1 MLRGGNKEDFIAG
14 LDNRRTLWADGAIVA
29 ENGGHARIDMRHMLT
44 HGGQRIPHQRTT
56 VIGFHH
62 GEADF
67 TFGEVHDLQ
76 RAGIFYQ
83 AMNIV
88 DDQLFRSD

>member
-14 LDNRRTLWADGAIVA
+14 LDNRRTLWANGAIVA
-29 ENGGHARIDMRHMLT
+29 ENSGHARIDMRHMLT
-44 HGGQRIPHQRTT
+44 HGGQCITHQRTT

-67 TFGEVHDLQ
+67 PFREVHDLQ

-83 AMNIV
+83 AVNIV